1 MSRDRDRARVPAM
14 HGIGARLIEQTRRHL
29 GEPLTARCERG
40 GAGRRQLALQ
50 RFEQRGHRG
59 FGIARQRD
67 VRRRVTLQLGVVR
80 SHHQAFG
87 ADMDDLQIG
96 LAVEL
101 RIRPADQI
109 AHLVGQAPQI
119 VRLER
124 QDHIGLR
131 QHLFAAAGVI
141 ELVAAREVHAEAAV
155 DDGRVQKLGELDEQ
169 RRSPSRCGRSGS
181 RRSPDSR
188 PPPAGAPPRAS
199 PPCRLADVRADAASG
214 FADAP
219 LPPAAVLLPE
229 GPHRASRAPAPSVR
243 WSRDR
248 RPAPA
253 LRRSIAARSAARPI

>member
-1 MSRDRDRARVPAM
+1 MDGIRAR
-14 HGIGARLIEQTRRHL
+14 LFEQTRRHL
-29 GEPLTARCERG
+29 GETLTARLQRC

-67 VRRRVTLQLGVVR
+67 VGRRITLQLGVVR

-96 LAVEL
+96 LTVEL

-109 AHLVGQAPQI
+109 AHLVGQTPQI

-141 ELVAAREVHAEAAV
+141 EFVAAREVHAEAAV
-155 DDGRVQKLGELDEQ
+155 DDGRIQKLRELDEQ
-169 RRSPSRCGRSGS
+169 RRPLLRAAVAVR

-188 PPPAGAPPRAS
+188 RAAS
-199 PPCRLADVRADAASG
+199 RRAASRKPPCRLEDVRADAASE

-219 LPPAAVLLPE
+219 LPLAAVLLPE

-243 WSRDR
+243 WSQGH

-253 LRRSIAARSAARPI
+253 PRRWIAATSAARPI